1 MIQLNSAKKLHS
13 NMKAAFVGSRSSV
26 VVKDIPVPKI
36 RRGDILVQMRA
47 CGLCGSDLEKIY
59 GKYGMRSGRLGHE
72 PAGEIVSI
80 GGQTNDFRDGD
91 RVFVHHHVSCSSC
104 YFCLHGNS
112 TMCSMYQQSNI
123 DPCGLSEQFLVPQ
136 GNIERGGVL
145 KLPSNITFEAASLIE
160 PLACCLR
167 AINKSRFQYGD
178 NVAIFG
184 AGPTGVMLAAL
195 VRSSGASNVVLID
208 YNQFR
213 LDFSKKFGDF
223 ETLNAAD
230 GSLKNSINDLT
241 EKRGVDISIVA
252 TGNPTAVRNGLQ
264 VTRKG
269 GTIVL
274 FGVPSKDAEM
284 PLDLSRI
291 YANEYCI
298 VPSYA
303 ASEIETN
310 LALKI
315 IANGRLNI
323 GGLVTHRYA
332 IERTADAVREAH
344 KATDTMKIVITN

>member
-1 MIQLNSAKKLHS
+1 
-13 NMKAAFVGSRSSV
+13 MKAAFVGSQSSV
-26 VVKDIPVPKI
+26 VIKDIPVPAL
-36 RRGDILVQMRA
+36 RPGAILVQMRA

-72 PAGEIVSI
+72 PAGEIVSMAR
-80 GGQTNDFRDGD
+80 QTDDFREGD

-112 TMCSMYQQSNI
+112 TMCSMYQHSNI

-136 GNIERGGVL
+136 ENIERGGIL
-145 KLPSNITFEAASLIE
+145 KLPNNVTFEAASLIE

-167 AINKSRFQYGD
+167 AIRKSRFQYGD

-195 VRSSGASNVVLID
+195 ARSSGANSVVLVD

-213 LDFSKKFGDF
+213 LDFAKKYGDF
-223 ETLNAAD
+223 EALNAEE
-230 GSLKNSINDLT
+230 GSLKDSINDLT
-241 EKRGVDISIVA
+241 EKRGADISIVA
-252 TGNPTAVRNGLQ
+252 TGNSAAIRNGLQ
-264 VTRKG
+264 VTRRG
-269 GTIVL
+269 GTVVL
-274 FGVPSKDAEM
+274 FGVPSKDEKI
-284 PLDLSRI
+284 PLDLSSI
-291 YANEYCI
+291 YANEHYI

-310 LALKI
+310 LSLKI

-323 GGLVTHRYA
+323 GSLITHRYA
-332 IERTADAVREAH
+332 IEHTAEAVREAH
-344 KATDTMKIVITN
+344 KATDTMKTIIIN